1 LSDWREGDGARR
13 ALTLLARQ
21 LEAWLDGDELAF
33 EGLGER
39 LEEAGL
45 DAQSLHEAA
54 FALRA
59 LTGAPELEG
68 FEGAASPGPAAQRV
82 LSSEERA
89 ALSPEA
95 VSLLFALRRQGSLS
109 AEQFEQV
116 LAALSGASLRPVDVA
131 TAREVAMRVALRPED
146 GTDPWAQVTDHDR
159 SH

>member
-1 LSDWREGDGARR
+1 MNDWREGDGARR
-13 ALTLLARQ
+13 ALALLARQ
-21 LEAWLDGDELAF
+21 LEAWLDGDEMAF
-33 EGLGER
+33 EALGER

-45 DAQSLHEAA
+45 DDQSLHEAA
-54 FALRA
+54 FALRG

-68 FEGAASPGPAAQRV
+68 FEGAAPGSAAQRV

-95 VSLLFALRRQGSLS
+95 VSFLFALRRQGSLS
-109 AEQFEQV
+109 ADQFEQV
-116 LAALSGASLRPVDVA
+116 LAALSDASLRPVDVA
-131 TAREVAMRVALRPED
+131 TAREVAIRVALNPED